1 MSDETRWYTCIK
13 KNIYIYYIL
22 YIYNIHIYI
31 YIYYIYNRLWRESP
45 NKIGRASGPTRKK
58 KLKEK
63 MAQSI
68 LWLRTLVSVA
78 LASLSDSSGEIRA
91 RTTIKI
97 FSRNERRGKISRF
110 VLAKS
115 AGPLIRFDLEERKIK
130 SPIIKRQ
137 EAKL

>member
-1 MSDETRWYTCIK
+1 MYK
-13 KNIYIYYIL
+13 KKIYIYIYYIL

-31 YIYYIYNRLWRESP
+31 YIIYIYNRLWRESS

-97 FSRNERRGKISRF
+97 FSRNERREKISRF
-110 VLAKS
+110 VVAKS
-115 AGPLIRFDLEERKIK
+115 AGP
-130 SPIIKRQ
+130 
-137 EAKL
+137 